1 MQFVLVM
8 LVGKVCAVESL
19 MVTLILAIM
28 DAAISGERSRSAN
41 VDDGRSSVL
50 VLIMVVSAGP

>member
-8 LVGKVCAVESL
+8 QVGKVCAVESL

-28 DAAISGERSRSAN
+28 DAAIPGERSRSAN

-50 VLIMVVSAGP
+50 VLITVVSAGP